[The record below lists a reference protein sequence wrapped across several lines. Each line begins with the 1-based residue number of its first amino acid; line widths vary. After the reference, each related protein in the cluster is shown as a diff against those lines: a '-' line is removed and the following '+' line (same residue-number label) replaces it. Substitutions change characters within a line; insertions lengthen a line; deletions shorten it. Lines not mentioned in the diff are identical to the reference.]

1 MVITSVDNKNI
12 VELVK
17 LKQSKYR
24 KKNKLFLVEG
34 EHLIREALNNN
45 KLISVYILEN
55 TEISFP
61 VETTYVTI
69 DVMKKLTD
77 LDNPSN
83 MIGVCKIEDNSEIT
97 GNRILLLDRIQDP
110 GNLGTIIRSAL
121 AFNIDTV
128 ILSNDTVDLYNS
140 KVIRSTQGMLF
151 GLNIITMDLVDAI
164 KIIKSRNIEV
174 YGTKVDNGIKI
185 DKVNKEKYAIVMGN
199 EGQGVSSNI
208 LDLCDKYIYIDMNK
222 KVESLNVA
230 VATSIILYEL
240 DK

>member
-61 VETTYVTI
+61 VETTYVTL

-121 AFNIDTV
+121 AFNVDTV

-164 KIIKSRNIEV
+164 EIIKSRNIEV

-208 LDLCDKYIYIDMNK
+208 LDLCDKYVYIDMNK

>member
-45 KLISVYILEN
+45 KLISVYVLED

-69 DVMKKLTD
+69 DVMKKLSD

-199 EGQGVSSNI
+199 EGQGVSSKI

>member
-121 AFNIDTV
+121 AFNIDTL

>member
-83 MIGVCKIEDNSEIT
+83 MIGVCKIDDNSEIT

-121 AFNIDTV
+121 AFNVDTV